1 MILAAGLGTRLRPL
15 TLTKPK
21 PLIELRGKPLIVYA
35 LEYMKRAGVKKIA
48 INTHYL
54 ADQIPAALGDNYA
67 GIPIHYLY
75 EPEILGTGGGLKNA
89 CDKVLG
95 YDEPVFLMNADIFVD
110 LDVPGFL
117 AAHQKADAD
126 ATLLIKAVA
135 PEQADSIRTI
145 VKFPKPCMFCGV
157 HIISPRAL
165 NFPPLKKGGQGGFS
179 IVDGFYAPLVKAGAR
194 ILGFEQLGEY
204 SDVGTLDAL
213 QRLNA

>member
-35 LEYMKRAGVKKIA
+35 LEYMKQAGVKKIA

-54 ADQIPAALGDNYA
+54 ADQIPAVLGDNYA

-89 CDKVLG
+89 CDQVLG

-110 LDVPGFL
+110 LDVSAFL
-117 AAHQKADAD
+117 KAHQKTDAD
-126 ATLLIKAVA
+126 ATLLIKTVEAEKADGIGKIVRH
-135 PEQADSIRTI
+135 PEPS
-145 VKFPKPCMFCGV
+145 MFCGV

-165 NFPPLKKGGQGGFS
+165 ASLRAERSNPFS
-179 IVDGFYAPLVKAGAR
+179 IIDGFYVPLVKSGAK

-204 SDVGTLDAL
+204 SDVGTLETL
-213 QRLNA
+213 SRLNA